1 MFQRKADRRV
11 CHVVHFRAI
20 CVDIYHVGH
29 SYVFALTILITFT
42 CLGPVYS
49 IDEIIHN
56 IYRPTSAE
64 ANNFQSQILKRR
76 DLSGDLRSSENQY
89 KCCCPTVELSR
100 LFVCLAGIITFFSA
114 WENRKNCWVMVC
126 LGDRYPG

>member
-29 SYVFALTILITFT
+29 SYVFALSILITFT

-76 DLSGDLRSSENQY
+76 DLSGDLKSSEISISVAVRRWNYQDF
-89 KCCCPTVELSR
+89 L
-100 LFVCLAGIITFFSA
+100 SA
-114 WENRKNCWVMVC
+114 WQELLRFLV
-126 LGDRYPG
+126 PGRTEKIVGSWFA